1 MEVKEFRA
9 EVTRNL
15 GYNTVDTDDADI
27 EFLISVGE
35 RLDPDERASLM
46 DLIIRL
52 MGTYL

>member
-9 EVTRNL
+9 EVIRNL
-15 GYNTVDTDDADI
+15 RYNTVDTDDEDI